1 MKRLCLSSVL
11 CFILLM
17 SVNVFGQQFAGGDGT
32 QEHPYQI
39 ATAEQF
45 ATIGN
50 YPAGTYFTQITDID
64 LNSVGEYS
72 LAGNLDMRG
81 WPLSNVSSLTL
92 RQGSTLTNATIMN
105 GSVIVG
111 QNASNVQ
118 IESMSLQGDAS
129 FVVENNAT
137 VELQGVNFNNGNE
150 DNGITINQG
159 ANVTFF
165 NCMINSYSSLT
176 INEGTNVTFEYVNI
190 GGGFSSFTLAQNATL
205 TLKTGIELYDSDLNN
220 FNIQGTI
227 VLDNEEADI
236 YPLSPDWTILRNN
249 MSGIVNDVPLTAN
262 QWNFI
267 GLCGNT
273 NLEVFRPLSSTNEGQ
288 RVWALGYDYQGIT
301 WDNNYLNYSSEVSA
315 GDGIFVF
322 PEQDINLPI
331 TSYYEQGNI
340 AVSKTINFHVIDGEV
355 EGWMAMSNPF
365 CRDLYVDAL
374 IGYYLNNATEEERQ
388 IQGGVIYTR
397 NIDGSSDGWSIY
409 NYGDGGVITPGQGFF
424 VNMDLGYDGNEYSS
438 REFTFTL
445 RGAWCNDGAK
455 KSSKAPSR
463 DFLTVSVSTD
473 GYKVPVMFAQ
483 NDMATEGYDIYDAN
497 KMFGS
502 GSVAEPYLV
511 CNGIELCKE
520 EVSSAN
526 YTATMNIKS
535 SESRSVEI
543 VADNIPEGYSL
554 TLIDGALEV
563 VMNQGD
569 VYTTDIA
576 EGENADRFK
585 LLITKN
591 NVSIADVA
599 EAESI
604 RVVNNNRSI
613 RVYGGKSVRTE
624 VYNAVGQKVYETSD
638 RAFDLNNVASGAY
651 VLRVQDG
658 KSVNSTKIVV
668 E

>member
-17 SVNVFGQQFAGGDGT
+17 SVNVFGQQFEGGDGT
-32 QEHPYQI
+32 QENPYLI

-50 YPAGTYFTQITDID
+50 YPAGTYFAQVTDID
-64 LNSVGEYS
+64 LNSVEEYE
-72 LAGNLDMRG
+72 LAGNLDMRF
-81 WPLSNVSSLTL
+81 WNLSNVSSLTL
-92 RQGSTLTNATIMN
+92 QQGSTLTNATITN

-111 QNASNVQ
+111 QDASNVQ
-118 IESMSLQGDAS
+118 IVSMSLHGDAS
-129 FVVENNAT
+129 FVVENDAT
-137 VELQGVNFNNGNE
+137 VELQNVTFNNENE
-150 DNGITINQG
+150 NNGITINQG
-159 ANVTFF
+159 ANVSFVY
-165 NCMINSYSSLT
+165 CSINSYSSLT
-176 INEGTNVTFEYVNI
+176 INEGANVTFEGVHI
-190 GGGFSSFTLAQNATL
+190 DRGFSSFTLAQNATL
-205 TLKTGIELYDSDLNN
+205 TLKTDIELYSPDY
-220 FNIQGTI
+220 NIQGTI
-227 VLDNEEADI
+227 VLDNEEVNI
-236 YPLSPDWTILRNN
+236 VPCLPDWTILRNN
-249 MSGIVNDVPLTAN
+249 MSTPVSVSLTAN

-273 NLEVFRPLSSTNEGQ
+273 NLEVFSPPLSSTNEGE
-288 RVWALGYDYQGIT
+288 RVWALGYNYQENT

-340 AVSKTINFHVIDGEV
+340 AVSKTINYHSLDGDT

-365 CRDLYVDAL
+365 NRNISVDAL
-374 IGYYLNNATEEERQ
+374 LADYHPNEAVGEGE
-388 IQGGVIYTR
+388 IQGGGVYTR
-397 NIDGSSDGWSIY
+397 IIDGENDSWQTIY
-409 NYGDGGVITPGQGFF
+409 QGGEGVIAPGQGFF
-424 VNMDLGYDGNEYSS
+424 VNMYLGYDENNEYVH

-535 SESRSVEI
+535 YESRSVEI

-624 VYNAVGQKVYETSD
+624 VYNALGQKVYETSD

>member
-1 MKRLCLSSVL
+1 MKRLCLMALSLVL
-11 CFILLM
+11 F
-17 SVNVFGQQFAGGDGT
+17 SFSGFAQVAGAKSGYVVVLSYVVSIDDT
-32 QEHPYQI
+32 PS
-39 ATAEQF
+39 TTF
-45 ATIGN
+45 PATISSGKTAMLLKGASLTPTTT
-50 YPAGTYFTQITDID
+50 YVIAGTLNLNGHPLTVSGANIIVDGGTISGPGSISGANIYVNGGQIGENVILNDCTMFSRTD
-64 LNSVGEYS
+64 NE
-72 LAGNLDMRG
+72 
-81 WPLSNVSSLTL
+81 
-92 RQGSTLTNATIMN
+92 NATSTM
-105 GSVIVG
+105 
-111 QNASNVQ
+111 
-118 IESMSLQGDAS
+118 E
-129 FVVENNAT
+129 T
-137 VELQGVNFNNGNE
+137 
-150 DNGITINQG
+150 TI
-159 ANVTFF
+159 A
-165 NCMINSYSSLT
+165 
-176 INEGTNVTFEYVNI
+176 
-190 GGGFSSFTLAQNATL
+190 
-205 TLKTGIELYDSDLNN
+205 
-220 FNIQGTI
+220 
-227 VLDNEEADI
+227 
-236 YPLSPDWTILRNN
+236 P
-249 MSGIVNDVPLTAN
+249 N

-267 GLCGNT
+267 GLYDNT
-273 NLEVFRPLSSTNEGQ
+273 DLQAFSGVSTESNK
-288 RVWALGYDYQGIT
+288 VWALQYDYANGD
-301 WDNNYLNYSSEVSA
+301 WDNNYC
-315 GDGIFVF
+315 
-322 PEQDINLPI
+322 
-331 TSYYEQGNI
+331 TSYSTHFDQGEGVFVYPQNQTTVPFTVTPTTQDVSITKTIKLNIPTQGNSGG
-340 AVSKTINFHVIDGEV
+340 AGNKFSEFTIEILHT
-355 EGWMAMSNPF
+355 GWFALSNPF
-365 CRDLYVDAL
+365 VESIDVASL
-374 IGYYLNNATEEERQ
+374 LNGIST
-388 IQGGVIYTR
+388 QGGCVYTYNGGTWATR
-397 NIDGSSDGWSIY
+397 SNGSIL
-409 NYGDGGVITPGQGFF
+409 PGQGFF
-424 VNMDLGYDGNEYSS
+424 LNLSFLQGTYTQYKNATITLQNPSS
-438 REFTFTL
+438 T
-445 RGAWCNDGAK
+445 
-455 KSSKAPSR
+455 SSKAPSR

-554 TLIDGALEV
+554 TLLDGAIETE
-563 VMNQGD
+563 MSEGG

-624 VYNAVGQKVYETSD
+624 VYNALGQKVYETSD

-658 KSVNSTKIVV
+658 KSVNSTKIIV